1 LQWVPVVLALQ
12 AVMFYLPNWLWKTL
26 HRQSGVDLNTAIA
39 DAQCLRTMQ
48 SCDRAKV
55 FTRKI

>member
-1 LQWVPVVLALQ
+1 
-12 AVMFYLPNWLWKTL
+12 MFYLPNWLWKTL

-39 DAQCLRTMQ
+39 DAQCLRTMH

-55 FTRKI
+55 FTRKIKKKL